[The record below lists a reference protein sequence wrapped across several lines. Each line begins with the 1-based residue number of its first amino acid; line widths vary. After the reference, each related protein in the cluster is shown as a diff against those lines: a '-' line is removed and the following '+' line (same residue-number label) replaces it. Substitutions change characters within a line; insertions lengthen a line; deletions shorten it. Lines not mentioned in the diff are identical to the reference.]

1 MSTLLLKNAQ
11 LLITMDPQRRQI
23 RTAGVLRDSIIEQ
36 VGPSAELPASA
47 DRVIDTRGMTVL
59 PGMVNTHHH
68 LYQTLTRCMAQDDGL
83 FNWLR
88 STTRSGRAYAGGSLC
103 VGRSGP
109 G

>member
-1 MSTLLLKNAQ
+1 MSTLLLKNAK

-23 RTAGVLRDSIIEQ
+23 ENGGLFVRDFVIEQ

-47 DRVIDTRGMTVL
+47 DRVIDARGMAVL

-68 LYQTLTRCMAQDDGL
+68 LYQTLTCCLAQDDGL

-88 STTRSGRAYAGGSLC
+88 TLYPIWRG
-103 VGRSGP
+103 
-109 G
+109 